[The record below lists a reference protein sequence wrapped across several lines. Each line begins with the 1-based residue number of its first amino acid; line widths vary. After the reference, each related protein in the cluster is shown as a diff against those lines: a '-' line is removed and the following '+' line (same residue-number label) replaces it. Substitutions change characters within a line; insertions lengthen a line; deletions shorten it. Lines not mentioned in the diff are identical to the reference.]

1 MYCLFALKWK
11 TFPCSP
17 PCGSISPFKFNFNVT
32 SLGRSD
38 LTAYLPYHQ
47 SLFSSHLYLSHLSLD
62 RSHALLPVYL
72 PSVFPIRMSY
82 VVEDLLGVF
91 RPQDLKRVH
100 GSRREE
106 TYEHTRPHLI
116 LKTNGIMLQMLLCNK
131 LFTVKHLSSQYN
143 RSHFFDG
150 NLVYHM
156 NVSIYLTKH

>member
-1 MYCLFALKWK
+1 MYCLFALKGK

-38 LTAYLPYHQ
+38 LMAFLPYHQ

-72 PSVFPIRMSY
+72 PSVFPIRMSQ

-91 RPQDLKRVH
+91 RPWDLRRVH
-100 GSRREE
+100 GSLREG
-106 TYEHTRPHLI
+106 TYEHIHPHLT
-116 LKTNGIMLQMLLCNK
+116 LKTKRCCLATSFLLLNIFQVNIIEVIF
-131 LFTVKHLSSQYN
+131 LMATW
-143 RSHFFDG
+143 
-150 NLVYHM
+150 
-156 NVSIYLTKH
+156 SII